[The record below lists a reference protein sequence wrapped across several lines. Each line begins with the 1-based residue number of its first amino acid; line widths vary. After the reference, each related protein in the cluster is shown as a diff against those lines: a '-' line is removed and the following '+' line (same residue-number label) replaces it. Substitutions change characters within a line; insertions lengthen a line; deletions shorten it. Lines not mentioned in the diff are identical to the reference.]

1 MLVVDILTP
10 EANVYSG
17 EVVSVTLPGLDGTFQ
32 VLKNHAPIISAL
44 KSGSLLVELPNTF
57 DSEQFK
63 SKLIQTTNDSKKIQ
77 ININGGVAELTNN
90 KMIVLAE

>member
-10 EANVYSG
+10 EANVFSG
-17 EVVSVTLPGLDGTFQ
+17 EVVSVTLPGLDGNFQ
-32 VLKNHAPIISAL
+32 VLTNHAPIISAL
-44 KSGSLLVELPNTF
+44 KQGTMKVELSNAF

-63 SKLIQTTNDSKKIQ
+63 SKLISTTSDSKKIE
-77 ININGGVAELTNN
+77 ITINGGVAELTNN

>member
-10 EANVYSG
+10 VSNVYIG
-17 EVVSVTLPGLDGTFQ
+17 EVVSGTLPGLDGAFQ

-44 KSGSLLVELPNTF
+44 KSGSVVVELPNAF

-63 SKLIQTTNDSKKIQ
+63 SKLIQTTNDSKRIQ
-77 ININGGVAELTNN
+77 ISINGGVAELTNN